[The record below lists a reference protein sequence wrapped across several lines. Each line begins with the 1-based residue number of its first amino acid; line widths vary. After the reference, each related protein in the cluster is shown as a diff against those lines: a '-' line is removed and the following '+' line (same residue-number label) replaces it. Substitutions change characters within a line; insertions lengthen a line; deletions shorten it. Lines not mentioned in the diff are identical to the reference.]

1 MKCHQRRDMPY
12 SNIMKTKINKQKEK
26 ETPKDYQDVRRA
38 ISQFRLLRLSRLLRH
53 RSGEY
58 GKLAIGES

>member
-26 ETPKDYQDVRRA
+26 ETLKDYQDVRRA

-58 GKLAIGES
+58 GKLAIGEL

>member
-1 MKCHQRRDMPY
+1 MPY
-12 SNIMKTKINKQKEK
+12 SNVMKTKINKQKEK
-26 ETPKDYQDVRRA
+26 ETLKDYQDVRRA

-53 RSGEY
+53 RSEEY